1 MFSVGFTFVFV
12 PKVVEN
18 LRDRYKVLS
27 HVFYILFR
35 TEKIAAGHGRT
46 IKFQS

>member
-1 MFSVGFTFVFV
+1 MGFTFVFV

-27 HVFYILFR
+27 HVFYVPWLKKGH
-35 TEKIAAGHGRT
+35 EKIQ
-46 IKFQS
+46 IK